1 MLRIINHIAECIG
14 HLLVTHKG
22 RFHADD
28 IFATVILYLAY
39 DGNVSLLRTDTPP
52 RYIRVPHTVYD
63 VGYEQGY
70 YRYDH
75 HQRGGNGVRK
85 VNGIPYAASG
95 LVWRD
100 FGSLVLKKQGIPDE
114 YINPIWKAID
124 TRLIQ
129 PIDAWDNGHST
140 TPGSGF
146 SLTKVVSNFN
156 TTWLEDTTPEEAF
169 NEAFEFALKVFTREL
184 QKAKAR
190 VLASPH
196 VEKAIEE
203 SENGIMV
210 LEPFVPWEGAVARSE
225 NPKAKELLY
234 VIAPSN
240 RTGYSVIG
248 VKKSLDSFEVRKPFP
263 EAWAGQP
270 AKALQVMTGVESIH
284 FCHAARFIAGT
295 VTLEDAKKLAA
306 LAVSYEEKILYLK
319 EG

>member
-1 MLRIINHIAECIG
+1 MIKIINEISECLDR
-14 HLLVTHKG
+14 LLITHTG

-28 IFATVILYLAY
+28 VFATVILYLAF
-39 DGNVSLLRTDTPP
+39 DGQVSLWRTDYPP
-52 RYIRVPHTVYD
+52 RHIRMPHVVYD

-70 YRYDH
+70 TRYDH

-85 VNGIPYAASG
+85 VNGVPYAAAG

-100 FGSLVLKKQGIPDE
+100 FGTTVLLKQDVPE
-114 YINPIWKAID
+114 EFVNVIWKTID

-129 PIDAWDNGHST
+129 PIDALDNGHSKM
-140 TPGSGF
+140 PSAEF
-146 SLTKVVSNFN
+146 SITKTISNFN
-156 TTWLEDTTPEEAF
+156 PTWLESTTHDEAF
-169 NEAFEFALKVFTREL
+169 VEAFEFAKKVFMREL
-184 QKAKAR
+184 TKAKAR
-190 VLASPH
+190 ILATPH

-203 SENGIMV
+203 SENGIMIV
-210 LEPFVPWEGAVARSE
+210 DPFVPWEGAVARSE
-225 NPKAKELLY
+225 NPKAQDLLY

-240 RTGYSVIG
+240 RTGYSVIA
-248 VKKSLDSFEVRKPFP
+248 VKKSLESFEVKKPFP

-270 AKALQVMTGVESIH
+270 AKVLQAITGVETMH

-306 LAVSYEEKILYLK
+306 IAVSYEEKVLYLK